1 MERKIKILVITY
13 HPWREDISVGNTLSN
28 IFKGMEDKIT
38 FASIYIR
45 DDKASNK
52 LVKDFFNISE
62 KELVRSILTRK
73 PVGKRVTSVEED
85 APKENFSKS
94 YNKARQ
100 LRWDS
105 LLLLQDM
112 IGLLGK
118 WKSNELDKFVT
129 DFKPDLIFGPLGRI
143 PICNNIMTYLS
154 KKYNIPLI
162 TYPWDDHY
170 SLRKRSWS
178 PIFWLKLYIERQA
191 IYKCAKQSTF
201 LYTIT
206 TLMQK
211 EYSLYFNKECKLL
224 YKGYVFE
231 ERPTFKSENGVLRLI
246 YMGNIGAGRWKIL
259 AKVAKAI
266 NEINKDSTKAEL
278 YIYTLSP
285 KSKKMEQNLNI
296 GDAHLMKPVPEKE
309 KMNVLNSADIL
320 LHVEPITTKDRL
332 FFRLSFSTKLVD
344 YFYNAKCI
352 LAMGGDTASMRYL
365 QENDAAI
372 VELDERKIKD
382 KLITLIKNPNLIEVY
397 SQKAWNCG
405 EKNHQIKNIQ
415 NNIYLDFLNILKK

>member
-191 IYKCAKQSTF
+191 IYRCAKQSTF

-211 EYSLYFNKECKLL
+211 EYSQYFNF
-224 YKGYVFE
+224 Y
-231 ERPTFKSENGVLRLI
+231 I
-246 YMGNIGAGRWKIL
+246 
-259 AKVAKAI
+259 
-266 NEINKDSTKAEL
+266 KDMYLKKDQHL
-278 YIYTLSP
+278 NL
-285 KSKKMEQNLNI
+285 KMEYY
-296 GDAHLMKPVPEKE
+296 D
-309 KMNVLNSADIL
+309 
-320 LHVEPITTKDRL
+320 
-332 FFRLSFSTKLVD
+332 LSIWEISGQVD
-344 YFYNAKCI
+344 GKF
-352 LAMGGDTASMRYL
+352 
-365 QENDAAI
+365 
-372 VELDERKIKD
+372 
-382 KLITLIKNPNLIEVY
+382 
-397 SQKAWNCG
+397 
-405 EKNHQIKNIQ
+405 
-415 NNIYLDFLNILKK
+415 

>member
-1 MERKIKILVITY
+1 
-13 HPWREDISVGNTLSN
+13 
-28 IFKGMEDKIT
+28 
-38 FASIYIR
+38 
-45 DDKASNK
+45 
-52 LVKDFFNISE
+52 
-62 KELVRSILTRK
+62 
-73 PVGKRVTSVEED
+73 
-85 APKENFSKS
+85 
-94 YNKARQ
+94 
-100 LRWDS
+100 
-105 LLLLQDM
+105 
-112 IGLLGK
+112 
-118 WKSNELDKFVT
+118 
-129 DFKPDLIFGPLGRI
+129 
-143 PICNNIMTYLS
+143 MTYLS

-191 IYKCAKQSTF
+191 IYRCAKQSTF

-211 EYSLYFNKECKLL
+211 EYSQYFNKECKLL

-397 SQKAWNCG
+397 SQKAWDCG